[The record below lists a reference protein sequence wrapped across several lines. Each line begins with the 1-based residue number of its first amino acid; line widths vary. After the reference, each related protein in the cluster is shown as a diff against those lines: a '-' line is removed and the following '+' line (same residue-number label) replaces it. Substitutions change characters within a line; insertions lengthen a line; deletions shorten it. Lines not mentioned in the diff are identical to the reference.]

1 LWWSLITLIQLAFRR
16 FNYCTASIRFIY
28 QNAWFS

>member
-1 LWWSLITLIQLAFRR
+1 LCLSTLSYSSMFREL
-16 FNYCTASIRFIY
+16 NHCTASIRFIY